1 MGVPTIP
8 GDGHQADAAGLVLE
22 CGRHRLDFSRRTHI
36 MGILNVTPDSFSDG
50 GRFFDHAR
58 AVDHARRMADE
69 GADVIDI
76 GGESTRPGAA
86 PVSLEEERRRV
97 LPVIERLSGVLRIPL
112 SIDTTKAAVAD
123 EAVGAGAVIINDV
136 SALRA
141 DPDMAALA
149 ARRGAAV
156 VLMHMRGTPRT
167 MQRQVAYDA
176 MIDEIRDFF
185 RERIDCARA
194 AGIGERRM
202 MIDPGIGFGKSV
214 PDGNLTLLR
223 RLGCFASLHK
233 PVLVGPSR
241 KAFIGAVPG
250 AAADDREDGTAAA
263 VAIAVANGASMVR
276 VHNVGMMKRV
286 AAMADAIMAAV

>member
-8 GDGHQADAAGLVLE
+8 TAGHQGDTAGLVLE
-22 CGRHRLDFSRRTHI
+22 CGSYRLDFSRRTHI

-50 GRFFDHAR
+50 GRFFNHED

-86 PVSLEEERRRV
+86 PVSVEEEIRRV
-97 LPVIERLSGVLRIPL
+97 LPLIERLSGLLRMPL

-123 EAVGAGAVIINDV
+123 EAVRAGAVIINDI

-176 MIDEIRDFF
+176 MIPEISAFF

-194 AGIGERRM
+194 AGIGERSI

-214 PDGNLTLLR
+214 PDGNLALLR
-223 RLGCFASLHK
+223 HLGAFASLQK

-241 KAFIGAVPG
+241 KAFIGAVLGSG
-250 AAADDREDGTAAA
+250 AEDREDGTAAA

-286 AAMADAIMAAV
+286 VAMADAIMAAG